1 MESVCDDLARDE
13 TSASLAAAAGAAWHL
28 LALLAAERG
37 GRSSD
42 RQPIAS
48 AQAHL
53 RAHLAAPVSVPA
65 LAALVGFSPSHF
77 SAQFKTVTGFSVL
90 DYVKRLRMARSR
102 QLLITSEHSVA
113 EIGAAVGY
121 VDPFYFSRQFG
132 AVNGVGP
139 RAFRARAQEE
149 SAHGSAS

>member
-1 MESVCDDLARDE
+1 
-13 TSASLAAAAGAAWHL
+13 LAAAAGAAWHL
-28 LALLAAERG
+28 LAQLAAERG

-42 RQPIAS
+42 RQPIAR

-65 LAALVGFSPSHF
+65 LAGLVGFSPSHF

-121 VDPFYFSRQFG
+121 GDPFYFSRQFRE
-132 AVNGVGP
+132 VNGQSP
-139 RAFRARAQEE
+139 REFRRQSRAEAV
-149 SAHGSAS
+149 SAPTSQ